1 MPVIRLIHVKVSPA
15 QMAEAERI
23 WKEDCAP
30 LMIRCDGCLSE
41 QLLKCTDVEGEYIS
55 YSEWADDAAVE
66 RYRKSDE
73 HAEIQ
78 RHARNLQGAQAEV
91 KRYQTVT

>member
-1 MPVIRLIHVKVSPA
+1 MPVIRLIHVKVRPD

-41 QLLKCTDVEGEYIS
+41 ELLKCTDPAGEYIS
-55 YSEWADDAAVE
+55 YSEWADAEAVE

-78 RHARNLQGAQAEV
+78 RHARTLQGARAEV
-91 KRYQTVT
+91 KLYEKVS